1 MGSER
6 YCLRWNNH
14 QNNLLSVF
22 SQLLHDE
29 LLVDVTLACEGH
41 SLRAHKVILSACST
55 FFQELFVRHPD
66 EHPIVILKDVKF
78 GELRTLLEF
87 MYKGEV
93 SVEYEQLSTLLH
105 TAETLRVKGLV
116 DMSASEH
123 ASLHRMRS
131 PSRSRS
137 RSPPDMPL
145 DLGTPKRHGSP
156 PSPKPMLPPV
166 AEHRDSLPTSDS
178 EPEDIDVIP
187 TFSLFQDKNILFHVH
202 WSFKNQ
208 I

>member
-123 ASLHRMRS
+123 ASLHRMRR
-131 PSRSRS
+131 SRSRS

-145 DLGTPKRHGSP
+145 DLGTPKRPGSP
-156 PSPKPMLPPV
+156 PSPKPMMLPPV
-166 AEHRDSLPTSDS
+166 LLAEHNRDSLPTSDS
-178 EPEDIDVIP
+178 EPDDIDVISQP
-187 TFSLFQDKNILFHVH
+187 FLRMI
-202 WSFKNQ
+202 
-208 I
+208 